1 MTDTK
6 KVEKI
11 LPEELQYLDSL
22 KKENTIYVLRSENTK
37 LQYENA
43 LFKIMRKYNLSE
55 SDSIDESSG
64 AIVRRAPVAPPA
76 PQVPAPAPAQ
86 LPEPPP
92 APVPTPARD
101 VVTEPE
107 AVVTEKA
114 LKSKSKKHG
123 S

>member
-1 MTDTK
+1 MSDTK

-11 LPEELQYLDSL
+11 SPEELHYLETL

-55 SDSIDESSG
+55 TDSIDESSG
-64 AIVRRAPVAPPA
+64 AIVRRAPPATPAAPLPPPQPPPPPPPSSIPA
-76 PQVPAPAPAQ
+76 VTAVPAVE
-86 LPEPPP
+86 LESISS
-92 APVPTPARD
+92 
-101 VVTEPE
+101 
-107 AVVTEKA
+107 EKA
-114 LKSKSKKHG
+114 GKVKSKKQD